1 MQSQMDMGICEAH
14 CSEPSQI
21 PSWLWNV
28 NWKSCSLGNCWFN
41 LTQLWCQLMHG
52 FVQSITNCSWLFD
65 DGVEF
70 PVVQVLCTD
79 HGSFQ
84 TYSSCFDKVKIVCLP
99 VVDDDGNRLLA
110 CVVAH
115 LSDMA
120 VHLWEGHALLLNTF
134 NDYLMKPDEQS
145 PPMAVIMIVQM
156 DVIWSG
162 PILIDETNMHT
173 LMLGEM
179 PVAGGE

>member
-1 MQSQMDMGICEAH
+1 
-14 CSEPSQI
+14 
-21 PSWLWNV
+21 
-28 NWKSCSLGNCWFN
+28 
-41 LTQLWCQLMHG
+41 MHG

-120 VHLWEGHALLLNTF
+120 VHL
-134 NDYLMKPDEQS
+134 
-145 PPMAVIMIVQM
+145 
-156 DVIWSG
+156 
-162 PILIDETNMHT
+162 
-173 LMLGEM
+173 
-179 PVAGGE
+179 